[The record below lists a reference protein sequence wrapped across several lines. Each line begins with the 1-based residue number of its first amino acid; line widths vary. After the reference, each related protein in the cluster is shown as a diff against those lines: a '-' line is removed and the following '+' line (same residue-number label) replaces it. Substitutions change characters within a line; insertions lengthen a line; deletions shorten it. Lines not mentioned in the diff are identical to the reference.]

1 MKTDLFQSWGH
12 CSVFQMCW
20 HIECITLTASS
31 FRIWNSST
39 RISSPPLILF
49 IVMLPKAHLTSHSR
63 MSGSWWVIKHCGY
76 LGLEDLFCVVLL
88 CILATCSSYLLLLLG
103 PYNFCPLLQSK
114 VEPKASESP
123 ACVALLL
130 ITANQHHH
138 KVGWCCLSLTSSCIL
153 LFQRAEIHIK
163 CLLFLPCSRNLLLL
177 EYSRPEIGISH
188 SDIPSPSFNIR

>member
-1 MKTDLFQSWGH
+1 MKTDLFQSCGH
-12 CSVFQMCW
+12 CWVFQMCW
-20 HIECITLTASS
+20 HIECSTFTASS

-39 RISSPPLILF
+39 GIPLPLLALF
-49 IVMLPKAHLTSHSR
+49 IVMLSKAHLTSHSR
-63 MSGSWWVIKHCGY
+63 MSGSRWVITPSWLSGSC
-76 LGLEDLFCVVLL
+76 LFCTVLP
-88 CILATCSSYLLLLLG
+88 CILATSSSYLLLLLG